1 MWFVVAVVAALIFG
15 FGGFLFKFST
25 MRTEN
30 TVSYLLM
37 GLYLSA
43 TPLFVIT
50 ALLTDTLQIGWWL
63 VIAGVLVGLGS
74 FLGNFCYVRAMR
86 MGPVSLTGP
95 LVNSNIVLVIL
106 MSVLLYHETVGIKD
120 VAGVILLLVSVTLI
134 AIDPHESLS
143 IRSRWWYLLVALAIG
158 LFFMRNGGL
167 KITRENDLE
176 NTPILMYGYT
186 FGIIYFALALALDR
200 YLRRSGQPPE
210 TFVHVRG
217 AKFAFKI
224 GLVNGLCSYG
234 GIQLYAYAL
243 TIGPASLISPIFA
256 SNGLVVALLSIWYFH
271 ERLSKLQTAALT
283 GIMVGLL
290 LLAS

>member
-1 MWFVVAVVAALIFG
+1 MWFVVAVVAALLFG

-30 TVSYLLM
+30 TVSFLLL
-37 GLYLSA
+37 GLYLTA
-43 TPLFVIT
+43 TPLFVVT
-50 ALLTDTLQIGWWL
+50 AILTDTLQIGWWL
-63 VIAGVLVGLGS
+63 VIAGVLVGVGS

-95 LVNSNIVLVIL
+95 LANSNIVLVIV
-106 MSVLLYHETVGIKD
+106 MSVLFYAEAITFKD
-120 VAGVILLLVSVTLI
+120 VIGAILVLVAVSLI
-134 AIDPHESLS
+134 AVDPNESLS
-143 IRSRWWYLLVALAIG
+143 IKSRWWYVLVALAIG

-167 KITRENDLE
+167 KITRENGLE
-176 NTPILMYGYT
+176 NTPVLMYGYA
-186 FGIIYFALALALDR
+186 FGLVYFMAALAIEHN
-200 YLRRSGQPPE
+200 LRKNGQPPRE
-210 TFVHVRG
+210 FAQVRG
-217 AKFAFKI
+217 ARFAFKI

-271 ERLSKLQTAALT
+271 ERLSRLQMVALA
-283 GIMVGLL
+283 GIMVGLV

>member
-1 MWFVVAVVAALIFG
+1 MWFVVAVMAALFFG

-37 GLYLSA
+37 GLYLTA
-43 TPLFVIT
+43 TPLFVVT
-50 ALLTDTLQIGWWL
+50 AVLTDTLQISGWL
-63 VIAGVLVGLGS
+63 VLAGILVGIGS
-74 FLGNFCYVRAMR
+74 FLGNFCYVRALR

-95 LVNSNIVLVIL
+95 LANSNIVLVIL
-106 MSVLLYHETVGIKD
+106 MSVLLYHEAVEVKD
-120 VAGVILLLVSVTLI
+120 VIGVILLLVAVSLI

-143 IRSRWWYLLVALAIG
+143 IRSRWWYVLVALAII

-176 NTPILMYGYT
+176 NTPILMYGYA
-186 FGIIYFALALALDR
+186 FGLGYFAIALTLDG
-200 YLRRSGQPPE
+200 YLRRTGQPPPALA
-210 TFVHVRG
+210 HVRG
-217 AKFAFKI
+217 ARFAFKI

-256 SNGLVVALLSIWYFH
+256 SNGLVVALLSISYFH
-271 ERLSKLQTAALT
+271 ERLSKLQILALAS
-283 GIMVGLL
+283 IMLGLL